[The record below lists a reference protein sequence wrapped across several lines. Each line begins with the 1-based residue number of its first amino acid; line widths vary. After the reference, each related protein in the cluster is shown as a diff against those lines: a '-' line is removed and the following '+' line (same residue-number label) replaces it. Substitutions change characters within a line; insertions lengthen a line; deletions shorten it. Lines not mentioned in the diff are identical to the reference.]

1 MKSKKKALEES
12 NWIYIYMYNNCMVK
26 KETRDIKKRGRGE
39 GEGVD
44 DNWW

>member
-1 MKSKKKALEES
+1 
-12 NWIYIYMYNNCMVK
+12 MYNNCMVK

-44 DNWW
+44 DNW